1 MNRRKE
7 KNTDELGEEEE
18 GQVVTPEE
26 ICAVVRT
33 NKALYSCRRQI
44 TKAPTGAY

>member
-33 NKALYSCRRQI
+33 KQSFVLVS
-44 TKAPTGAY
+44 